1 MIRTQKK
8 DRMSY
13 SGIELLRKKID
24 NEAYLMEAIQ
34 YIARVMSNE
43 ILDIHQ
49 GGLVHEQQWKGRK

>member
-1 MIRTQKK
+1 MSRTEKK
-8 DRMSY
+8 GRISY

-24 NEAYLMEAIQ
+24 NEAYLLGAIQ
-34 YIARVMSNE
+34 HIARVMSNE